1 MNVGKTLFAQIM
13 EFVPWTSFARIVDRY
28 SGNARARRMTCA
40 EQFRAMAF
48 AQLTWRESLR
58 DIEVTLNANAN
69 KLYSMGLR
77 HAIHRSTLADANES
91 RDWRIWSDLA
101 AVLIR
106 RARKLYR
113 DEDLGL
119 DLTNTVYALDATT
132 IDLCL
137 SLFDWAPFRS
147 TKAAVKMHT
156 LLDLRGAIPT
166 FIHISDG
173 KVHEVNVLDFLPIEA
188 GAFYVMIAAI
198 STSPGSTR
206 YLKPALS
213 SSLGRSAA

>member
-1 MNVGKTLFAQIM
+1 M
-13 EFVPWTSFARIVDRY
+13 S
-28 SGNARARRMTCA
+28 CA
-40 EQFRAMAF
+40 EQFRVMTF

-58 DIEVTLNANAN
+58 DIEVTLGANAN

-77 HAIHRSTLADANES
+77 HAVHRSTLADANES
-91 RDWRIWSDLA
+91 RDWRIWSDIA
-101 AVLIR
+101 ALLIR

-119 DLTNTVYALDATT
+119 DLSNTVYALDATT

-147 TKAAVKMHT
+147 TKAAIKMHT

-173 KVHEVNVLDFLPIEA
+173 KFHEVNVLDFLPVEA
-188 GAFYVMIAAI
+188 GAFYVMDRGYLDFARLYQLHQLRAFFV
-198 STSPGSTR
+198 TR
-206 YLKPALS
+206 AKRGMDARRVYSRPPTEQQ
-213 SSLGRSAA
+213 G